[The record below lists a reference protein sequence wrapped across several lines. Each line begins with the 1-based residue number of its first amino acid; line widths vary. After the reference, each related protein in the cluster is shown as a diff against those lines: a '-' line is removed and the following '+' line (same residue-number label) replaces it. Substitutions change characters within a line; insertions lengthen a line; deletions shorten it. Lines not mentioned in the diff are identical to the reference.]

1 MEAHAVRT
9 HVGEVPHGIHR
20 IERRADL
27 VTERVPAGVAD
38 RPETEGEVVVG

>member
-9 HVGEVPHGIHR
+9 QLGEVPHGIHR